1 MPEQFNELLNK
12 KILTESNFK
21 KLNETFRR
29 AKPFP
34 HILIKNFL
42 DEKIAEK
49 LLKEIKKENFIEK
62 EADLFKFKQTH
73 DLHFTKNKF
82 IKEFHSAFLNWNFF
96 NFVSAITNKKFKGT
110 LDMSASLYESTS
122 YLLPHDDELEGR
134 KIAYIL
140 YLSKDFKEKDGGAF
154 ALYNTKKILEATQ
167 SRLLP
172 RASVASNLKNFE
184 REARAISARKQSF
197 SYQPT
202 TISKKYL
209 PRWNSLL
216 LFEVS
221 EISFHEVEENLSKK
235 NRYAIGGW
243 LH

>member
-1 MPEQFNELLNK
+1 MPKNFHDLVNK
-12 KILTESNFK
+12 KILTESNLT
-21 KLNETFRR
+21 KLKVQFRKE
-29 AKPFP
+29 KPYP

-42 DEKIAEK
+42 EDKTANS
-49 LLKEIKKENFIEK
+49 LLKEIKKERFIEK

-73 DLHFTKNKF
+73 DLHFTKNKP
-82 IKEFHSAFLNWNFF
+82 IKEFHNAFLNWDFF
-96 NFVSAITNKKFKGT
+96 NFVSAITDKKFKGT

-134 KIAYIL
+134 KITYIL
-140 YLSKDFKEKDGGAF
+140 YLSKDFTEKDGGAF
-154 ALYNTKKILEATQ
+154 AMYETKKIPARDKANEM
-167 SRLLP
+167 S
-172 RASVASNLKNFE
+172 SINFE
-184 REARAISARKQSF
+184 QKKQSDYLRAISAHKKNF
-197 SYQPT
+197 SYIPT
-202 TISKKYL
+202 KISKKYL
-209 PRWNSLL
+209 PQWNSLL